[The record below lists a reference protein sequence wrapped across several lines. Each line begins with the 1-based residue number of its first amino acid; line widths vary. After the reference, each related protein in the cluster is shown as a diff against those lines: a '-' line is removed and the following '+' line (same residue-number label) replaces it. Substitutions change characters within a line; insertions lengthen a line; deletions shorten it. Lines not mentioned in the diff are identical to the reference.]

1 MEFENMN
8 IEQNEEMTTELVEL
22 DDVEVKTEEED
33 SGLSTLAAMAVG
45 AGLTAATF
53 GVVKLV
59 KKGIKKLK
67 LKKEASEAAE
77 ASGKGNQVEAEYRD
91 VTDEEV
97 GEDE

>member
-22 DDVEVKTEEED
+22 DNTEVITEEED
-33 SGLSTLAAMAVG
+33 SGLSTLAAMAIG

-59 KKGIKKLK
+59 KKGINKLK
-67 LKKEASEAAE
+67 LRKEKSEDTEASA
-77 ASGKGNQVEAEYRD
+77 KDNKVEAEYRD
-91 VTDEEV
+91 VTEEV

>member
-8 IEQNEEMTTELVEL
+8 IEQNEEMTTDLVEL
-22 DDVEVKTEEED
+22 DDIEVQTEEEN
-33 SGLSTLAAMAVG
+33 SGLSTLAAMAIG

-67 LKKEASEAAE
+67 LKKEKSEADE
-77 ASGKGNQVEAEYRD
+77 NGKVKQVEAEYRD

>member
-8 IEQNEEMTTELVEL
+8 IEQNEEMTTDLVEL
-22 DDVEVKTEEED
+22 DDIEVQTEEED
-33 SGLSTLAAMAVG
+33 SGLSTLAAMAIG

-67 LKKEASEAAE
+67 LKKEKSEADE
-77 ASGKGNQVEAEYRD
+77 NGKVQQVEAEYRD

>member
-8 IEQNEEMTTELVEL
+8 IEQNEEMTTDLVEL
-22 DDVEVKTEEED
+22 DNTEVETEED
-33 SGLSTLAAMAVG
+33 SGLSTLAAMAIG

-59 KKGIKKLK
+59 KKGLNKLK

-77 ASGKGNQVEAEYRD
+77 ANKNNTVEAEYRD
-91 VTDEEV
+91 VSDED